1 MRIDIYCV
9 ILILL
14 LLGAGVAHSQESR
27 TEIYIDF
34 RVNSMVVDSTYSA
47 NATRIQEIIDFLRNI
62 HENQTINIVE
72 ISFRGAAS
80 PEGSDQLNRR
90 LAKGRLSALEKFVRK
105 EVDIPDSLITRSD
118 CYIPWEYLKSQIES
132 SDWLRKE
139 EVLAILKEE
148 SSLVNHRHP
157 DTYIDNRIVK
167 LKALDG
173 GKVWLQMNELFFER
187 MRNACVV
194 FVTYRQELPA
204 GQKPFII
211 CDTTAVDSAINLVEV
226 LPDTTAVDT
235 FVAEVEGWSR
245 KVHIKTNA
253 IGLGMAIANIAAEI
267 DLSKHWSFSLPV
279 YHCAWNYFKSTIKFR
294 VFSVYPEFRY
304 WLSEDNDGLFA
315 GIHFGAVFYNFAF
328 NGDYRYQRHHRDIPA
343 FGGGVGI
350 GYRMPISKDNR
361 WRVEFSLGTGIYP
374 LHYDKFRNT
383 PNTKDGLLIES
394 IRKTYWGVDQI
405 AVSFSY
411 MFDLKKKGGKR

>member
-1 MRIDIYCV
+1 MRIKIYC
-9 ILILL
+9 ILL
-14 LLGAGVAHSQESR
+14 TLLLFSAEAAYSQENR

-34 RVNSMVVDSTYSA
+34 RVNSMVVDSAYSA
-47 NATRIQEIIDFLRNI
+47 NATHIQEIIEFLRNI
-62 HENQTINIVE
+62 RENQTINIVE
-72 ISFRGAAS
+72 VSFRGAAS

-118 CYIPWEYLKSQIES
+118 CYIPWDYLKSQIEA
-132 SDWLRKE
+132 SDWLRKD
-139 EVLAILKEE
+139 EVLAILEEE
-148 SSLVNHRHP
+148 SSLADHQHP
-157 DTYIDNRIVK
+157 NTYNDSRIVK

-173 GKVWLQMNELFFER
+173 GKVWFQMNELFFER

-194 FVTYRQELPA
+194 FVTYRQKLPA
-204 GQKPFII
+204 EQESFII
-211 CDTTAVDSAINLVEV
+211 SDTTTVDSAIDIMEI

-235 FVAEVEGWSR
+235 VVPEVEEWIR

-267 DLSKHWSFSLPV
+267 DLTKHWSFSLPV

-294 VFSVYPEFRY
+294 VSSIYPEIRY
-304 WLSEDNDGLFA
+304 WFSEDNDGFYTGVHA
-315 GIHFGAVFYNFAF
+315 GAVFYNFAF
-328 NGDYRYQRHHRDIPA
+328 NGDYRYQRHNREIPA
-343 FGGGVGI
+343 FGGGVGV
-350 GYRMPISKDNR
+350 GYRMPISKNDR
-361 WRVEFSLGTGIYP
+361 WRIEFQLGAGVYP

-383 PNTKDGLLIES
+383 PNTKDGLLVETIK
-394 IRKTYWGVDQI
+394 KTYWGVDQI